1 MEYIGIAFL
10 YTLIAG
16 LSTGIGG
23 LIAFFTKQT
32 NTKFLSVIL
41 GFSAG
46 VMIYISF
53 VEILAEAF
61 TELQHLLGSFQGSL
75 ITIVSFFAGI
85 GLIMLIDRF
94 VPCYENPHEIK
105 RVEDITTSQK
115 KPKTV
120 TMQCRRTHQKC
131 LHLSKINPAR
141 LKRVGI
147 LMAICIAIHNFPEGF
162 ATFISV
168 SNDPTLGLMIAIAI
182 AIHNIPEGI
191 SVSVPIYY
199 ATGNRRLA
207 LFYSFL
213 SGLAEPLGA
222 VLAYVV
228 LRFFM
233 SDTVFGIVLAI
244 VAGIMI
250 FVSFDE
256 LLPVAEEYGEH
267 HLAIY
272 GLIGGMA
279 FIAASMLFI

>member
-1 MEYIGIAFL
+1 
-10 YTLIAG
+10 
-16 LSTGIGG
+16 
-23 LIAFFTKQT
+23 
-32 NTKFLSVIL
+32 
-41 GFSAG
+41 
-46 VMIYISF
+46 
-53 VEILAEAF
+53 
-61 TELQHLLGSFQGSL
+61 
-75 ITIVSFFAGI
+75 
-85 GLIMLIDRF
+85 
-94 VPCYENPHEIK
+94 
-105 RVEDITTSQK
+105 
-115 KPKTV
+115 
-120 TMQCRRTHQKC
+120 
-131 LHLSKINPAR
+131 
-141 LKRVGI
+141 
-147 LMAICIAIHNFPEGF
+147 MAICIAIHNFPEGF

-272 GLIGGMA
+272 GLISGMA